1 MHVAP
6 QLSVGT
12 TYKQDAVQP
21 RGVSMIMSSDS
32 AAAVPYGM
40 VPQFSTLQI
49 GSPVMKAISLAI
61 MTMIQHKFLFFSF
74 IKSSTSA
81 LPIHTIRH
89 QSFTQCQWAIPS
101 KWATLHH
108 QMRLILNISMRQNK
122 FRMLFLAAS
131 IKKLKIS
138 LKFTFERH
146 QQQQR
151 EVVSLCSYFTFF
163 WLIIQH
169 KFSITSFKMKNLLK
183 RWEKEKKLN
192 EKLLLYTQ
200 THTYTSIWKTRWR
213 KKPKMR
219 KTENVKINKEKTL

>member
-61 MTMIQHKFLFFSF
+61 MTMIQHKFLLFSF

-183 RWEKEKKLN
+183 RWEKEKKIKWKTFTVHTNTHIHIYLKDKMKKKTKN
-192 EKLLLYTQ
+192 EKN
-200 THTYTSIWKTRWR
+200 WKC
-213 KKPKMR
+213 
-219 KTENVKINKEKTL
+219 ENK